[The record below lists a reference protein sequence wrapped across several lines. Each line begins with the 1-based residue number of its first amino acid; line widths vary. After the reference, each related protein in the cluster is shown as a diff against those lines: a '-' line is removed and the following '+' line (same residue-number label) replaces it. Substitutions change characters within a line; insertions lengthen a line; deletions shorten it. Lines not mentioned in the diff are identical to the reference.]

1 MLGYVTAPYAVWH
14 AALVHVVA
22 LDSDV
27 EKGAEGD
34 EEDQLPHLAI
44 RYSSRVVAK
53 HGCLFFVT
61 LFV

>member
-34 EEDQLPHLAI
+34 EEDQLPHLAASL
-44 RYSSRVVAK
+44 RYSLGTVV
-53 HGCLFFVT
+53 
-61 LFV
+61 